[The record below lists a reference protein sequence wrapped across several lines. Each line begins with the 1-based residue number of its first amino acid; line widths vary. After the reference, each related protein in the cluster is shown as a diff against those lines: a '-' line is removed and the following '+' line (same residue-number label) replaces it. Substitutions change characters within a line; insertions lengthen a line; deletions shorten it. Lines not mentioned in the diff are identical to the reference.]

1 MNPETKKE
9 WKSLSTI
16 DAPNGLQI
24 AKGIGVWV
32 SPVIDNYVST
42 TKTTIAINATFK
54 VSKGYA
60 NKGKL
65 FRKRKNLFE
74 ALFVGKVSR

>member
-1 MNPETKKE
+1 
-9 WKSLSTI
+9 
-16 DAPNGLQI
+16 LQI
-24 AKGIGVWV
+24 AKGIGAWV
-32 SPVIDNYVST
+32 SPVIDNYVSTTKT